1 MELAVIVVGLVV
13 GVLIVLAVNAL
24 RWERMLLLAVI
35 DPAATTS

>member
-24 RWERMLLLAVI
+24 RGERMLLLAVI